1 MSVLPSR
8 RGEKTNIRTM
18 EFVAEKDL
26 GYKETHEKFNG
37 KWLDESDYDTLVSS
51 IGVNEKVIKVSKPVA
66 SIDGD
71 RPPLAY
77 IVKGEYTGDMY
88 QQIKDTLFSID
99 DVSTMRANAAGPIDH
114 EEMKKKGLI
123 EGVHYKLRT
132 PNSYYPL
139 KKNGKF
145 NRIAESNAIHSVLI
159 GYKRGR
165 FTGMIKPSGWMEKKS
180 NKEKWEVL
188 QNIAP
193 LNEGA
198 LKVAAPDIW
207 RRQRAFADNYIES
220 KYHIGGA
227 PITALSANRY
237 SSEGTAKMSAHVDG
251 KDLEFGMTTMC
262 VFRIGDFEGANLC
275 FPRYGLAIEA
285 DDGDVLIADSNE
297 LHGVT
302 PIRGNG
308 VRLSCVAYCDE
319 HVATMGIGG
328 KSENPIGPHNK
339 DKHGSLDGFF

>member
-1 MSVLPSR
+1 
-8 RGEKTNIRTM
+8 M

-26 GYKETHEKFNG
+26 GYKETHEQFNG
-37 KWLDESDYDTLVSS
+37 KWLDESDYDTLISS

-88 QQIKDTLFSID
+88 QNIKDTLFSID

>member
-1 MSVLPSR
+1 
-8 RGEKTNIRTM
+8 M

-180 NKEKWEVL
+180 NQEKWEVL

-207 RRQRAFADNYIES
+207 KRQRAFADNYIES

>member
-1 MSVLPSR
+1 MEYTAKVDHGQKETFDKWNGKYLTEESYDEVVTSKGVDADIIKIYKPHATL
-8 RGEKTNIRTM
+8 GEK
-18 EFVAEKDL
+18 
-26 GYKETHEKFNG
+26 
-37 KWLDESDYDTLVSS
+37 
-51 IGVNEKVIKVSKPVA
+51 
-66 SIDGD
+66 
-71 RPPLAY
+71 PLLAA
-77 IVKGEYTGDMY
+77 IVKGHVKNEIE
-88 QQIKDTLFSID
+88 IKDTLFSID

-145 NRIAESNAIHSVLI
+145 NRIAEANAIHSVLI

-165 FTGMIKPSGWMEKKS
+165 FTGMIGASGWMEKKS
-180 NKEKWEVL
+180 NLPKWEIL
-188 QNIAP
+188 KRIAP
-193 LNEGA
+193 LNESA
-198 LKVAAPDIW
+198 LKKAAPEIW
-207 RRQRAFADNYIES
+207 KMQRTFADNYIES

-237 SSEGTAKMSAHVDG
+237 STEGTAKMSAHVDG

-262 VFRIGDFEGANLC
+262 VFRIGDYKGAYLT
-275 FPRYGLAIEA
+275 FPRYGIAVDA
-285 DDGDVLIADSNE
+285 DDGDVIIADSNE

-302 PIRGNG
+302 PISGNG

-319 HVATMGIGG
+319 HVATKGIAG

-339 DKHGSLDGFF
+339 DKHGSLDSFL

>member
-1 MSVLPSR
+1 
-8 RGEKTNIRTM
+8 M

-26 GYKETHEKFNG
+26 GYKETHEQFNG
-37 KWLDESDYDTLVSS
+37 KWLDESDYDTLISS

-88 QQIKDTLFSID
+88 QNIKDTLFSID

-180 NKEKWEVL
+180 NQEKWEVL

-198 LKVAAPDIW
+198 LNVAAPDIW

>member
-1 MSVLPSR
+1 
-8 RGEKTNIRTM
+8 M

-26 GYKETHEKFNG
+26 GYKETHEQFNG
-37 KWLDESDYDTLVSS
+37 KWLDESDYDTLISS

-71 RPPLAY
+71 RPPFAY

-88 QQIKDTLFSID
+88 QNIKDTLFSID

-180 NKEKWEVL
+180 NQEKWEVL

-227 PITALSANRY
+227 PITALSENRY

>member
-1 MSVLPSR
+1 
-8 RGEKTNIRTM
+8 M

-26 GYKETHEKFNG
+26 GYKETHEQFNG
-37 KWLDESDYDTLVSS
+37 KWLDESDYDTLISS

-88 QQIKDTLFSID
+88 QNIKDTLFSID

-180 NKEKWEVL
+180 NQEKWEVL

>member
-1 MSVLPSR
+1 
-8 RGEKTNIRTM
+8 M

-99 DVSTMRANAAGPIDH
+99 DVSTIRANAAGPIDH

-180 NKEKWEVL
+180 NQEKWEVL

>member
-1 MSVLPSR
+1 
-8 RGEKTNIRTM
+8 M

-123 EGVHYKLRT
+123 EGAHYKLRT

>member
-1 MSVLPSR
+1 
-8 RGEKTNIRTM
+8 M
-18 EFVAEKDL
+18 EFVAKVDH
-26 GYKETHEKFNG
+26 GFKETFDKWNG
-37 KWLDESDYDTLVSS
+37 KFLKEDSYDEVISS
-51 IGVNEKVIKVSKPVA
+51 IGVKDEIIKISKPVA
-66 SIDGD
+66 AIDGD
-71 RPPLAY
+71 SPPLAY
-77 IVKGEYTGDMY
+77 IVKNAYTGKDY
-88 QQIKDTLFSID
+88 QDIKDTLFSID
-99 DVSTMRANAAGPIDH
+99 DVSTMRANASGPIDH

-145 NRIAESNAIHSVLI
+145 NRIAEANAIHSVLI

-165 FTGMIKPSGWMEKKS
+165 FTGMINPSGWMKKKS
-180 NKEKWEVL
+180 NQEKWEVL
-188 QNIAP
+188 QRIAP
-193 LNEGA
+193 INEAA
-198 LKVAAPDIW
+198 LKKASPNVW
-207 RRQRAFADNYIES
+207 RQQRAFADNYIES

-237 SSEGTAKMSAHVDG
+237 SSEGTAKMSAHLDG
-251 KDLEFGMTTMC
+251 KDLEFGLTTMC
-262 VFRIGDFEGANLC
+262 VFRIGDFKGAYLC
-275 FPRYGLAIEA
+275 FPRYGIAIEA

-302 PIRGNG
+302 PIEGNG

-319 HVATMGIGG
+319 HVATKGIGG

-339 DKHGSLDGFF
+339 DKQGSLDEFF

>member
-1 MSVLPSR
+1 
-8 RGEKTNIRTM
+8 M

-26 GYKETHEKFNG
+26 GYKETHEQFNG
-37 KWLDESDYDTLVSS
+37 KWLDESDYDTLISS

-88 QQIKDTLFSID
+88 QNIKDTLFSID

-180 NKEKWEVL
+180 NLIKRS
-188 QNIAP
+188 
-193 LNEGA
+193 G
-198 LKVAAPDIW
+198 
-207 RRQRAFADNYIES
+207 
-220 KYHIGGA
+220 KYYK
-227 PITALSANRY
+227 T
-237 SSEGTAKMSAHVDG
+237 
-251 KDLEFGMTTMC
+251 
-262 VFRIGDFEGANLC
+262 
-275 FPRYGLAIEA
+275 
-285 DDGDVLIADSNE
+285 
-297 LHGVT
+297 LH
-302 PIRGNG
+302 
-308 VRLSCVAYCDE
+308 
-319 HVATMGIGG
+319 H
-328 KSENPIGPHNK
+328 
-339 DKHGSLDGFF
+339 

>member
-1 MSVLPSR
+1 
-8 RGEKTNIRTM
+8 M

-26 GYKETHEKFNG
+26 GYKETHEQFNG

-88 QQIKDTLFSID
+88 QNIKDTLFSID
-99 DVSTMRANAAGPIDH
+99 DVSTMRANAAGPIDP

-165 FTGMIKPSGWMEKKS
+165 FTGMIKPSGWMEKKG
-180 NKEKWEVL
+180 NIPKMEVL

-193 LNEGA
+193 INEGA

-262 VFRIGDFEGANLC
+262 VFRIGDFKGANLC

>member
-1 MSVLPSR
+1 
-8 RGEKTNIRTM
+8 M
-18 EFVAEKDL
+18 EYTATKDL
-26 GYKETHEKFNG
+26 GFKETFDKWNG
-37 KWLDESDYDTLVSS
+37 KFLTEESYDEVVTSK
-51 IGVNEKVIKVSKPVA
+51 GVDADIIKIYKPHASLGEK
-66 SIDGD
+66 
-71 RPPLAY
+71 PLLAA
-77 IVKGEYTGDMY
+77 IVKGHVKNEIE
-88 QQIKDTLFSID
+88 IKDTLFSID

-145 NRIAESNAIHSVLI
+145 NRIAEANAIHSVLI

-165 FTGMIKPSGWMEKKS
+165 FTGMIGASGWMEKKS
-180 NKEKWEVL
+180 NQPKWEIL
-188 QNIAP
+188 KRIAP
-193 LNEGA
+193 LNESA
-198 LKVAAPDIW
+198 LKKAAPDVW
-207 RRQRAFADNYIES
+207 RMQRTFADNHIES

-237 SSEGTAKMSAHVDG
+237 STEGTAKMSAHVDG
-251 KDLEFGMTTMC
+251 KDLEFGLTTMC
-262 VFRIGDFEGANLC
+262 VFRIGDYKGAYLT
-275 FPRYGLAIEA
+275 FPRYGIAVDA
-285 DDGDVLIADSNE
+285 DDGDVIIADSNE

-302 PIRGNG
+302 PISGNG

-319 HVATMGIGG
+319 HVATKGIAG

-339 DKHGSLDGFF
+339 DKHGSLDNFF

>member
-1 MSVLPSR
+1 
-8 RGEKTNIRTM
+8 M

-26 GYKETHEKFNG
+26 GYKETHEQFNG
-37 KWLDESDYDTLVSS
+37 KWLDESDYDTLISS

-180 NKEKWEVL
+180 NQEKWEVL

>member
-1 MSVLPSR
+1 MEYTAKVDHGQKETFDKWNGKYLTEESYDEVVTSKGVDADIIKIYKPHATL
-8 RGEKTNIRTM
+8 GEK
-18 EFVAEKDL
+18 
-26 GYKETHEKFNG
+26 
-37 KWLDESDYDTLVSS
+37 
-51 IGVNEKVIKVSKPVA
+51 
-66 SIDGD
+66 
-71 RPPLAY
+71 PLLAA
-77 IVKGEYTGDMY
+77 IVKGHVKNEIE
-88 QQIKDTLFSID
+88 IKDTLFSID

-123 EGVHYKLRT
+123 EGIHYKLRT

-145 NRIAESNAIHSVLI
+145 NRIAEANAIHSVLI

-165 FTGMIKPSGWMEKKS
+165 FTGMIGASGWMEKKS
-180 NKEKWEVL
+180 NLPKWEIL
-188 QNIAP
+188 KRIAP
-193 LNEGA
+193 LNESA
-198 LKVAAPDIW
+198 LKKAAPEIW
-207 RRQRAFADNYIES
+207 KMQRTFADNYIES

-237 SSEGTAKMSAHVDG
+237 STEGTAKMSAHVDG

-262 VFRIGDFEGANLC
+262 VFRIGDYKGAYLT
-275 FPRYGLAIEA
+275 FPRYGIAVDA
-285 DDGDVLIADSNE
+285 DDGDVIIADSNE

-302 PIRGNG
+302 PISGNG

-319 HVATMGIGG
+319 HVATKGIAG

-339 DKHGSLDGFF
+339 DKHGSLDSFL

>member
-1 MSVLPSR
+1 
-8 RGEKTNIRTM
+8 M
-18 EFVAEKDL
+18 EYIATKDL
-26 GYKETHEKFNG
+26 GFKPTFEKWNG
-37 KWLDESDYDTLVSS
+37 KFLDETSYDEVITSK
-51 IGVNEKVIKVSKPVA
+51 GADADVIKIYKPHA
-66 SIDGD
+66 SLGEK
-71 RPPLAY
+71 PLLAA
-77 IVKGEYTGDMY
+77 IVKGHVKNELD
-88 QQIKDTLFSID
+88 IKDTLFSID

-145 NRIAESNAIHSVLI
+145 NRIAEANAIHSVLI

-165 FTGMIKPSGWMEKKS
+165 FTGMIGPSGWMEKKS
-180 NKEKWEVL
+180 NQPKWEIL
-188 QNIAP
+188 QRIAP
-193 LNEGA
+193 LNESA
-198 LKVAAPDIW
+198 LKIAAPDVW
-207 RRQRAFADNYIES
+207 RMQRTFADNHIES

-237 SSEGTAKMSAHVDG
+237 STEGTAKMSAHVDG
-251 KDLEFGMTTMC
+251 KDLEFGLTTMC
-262 VFRIGDFEGANLC
+262 VFRIGDYKGAYLT
-275 FPRYGLAIEA
+275 FPRYGIAVDA
-285 DDGDVLIADSNE
+285 DDGDVIIADSNE

-302 PIRGNG
+302 PISGNG

-319 HVATMGIGG
+319 HVATMGIAG

-339 DKHGSLDGFF
+339 DKHGSLESFL

>member
-1 MSVLPSR
+1 
-8 RGEKTNIRTM
+8 M

-26 GYKETHEKFNG
+26 GYKETHEQFNG
-37 KWLDESDYDTLVSS
+37 KWLDESDYDTLISS

-88 QQIKDTLFSID
+88 QNIKDTLFSID

-180 NKEKWEVL
+180 NQEKWEVL

-251 KDLEFGMTTMC
+251 KDLEFGMTTSC
-262 VFRIGDFEGANLC
+262 VFRIRDFEGANLC

-285 DDGDVLIADSNE
+285 EDGDVLIADSNE

>member
-1 MSVLPSR
+1 MEYTAKVDHGQKETFDKWNGKYLTEESYDEVVTSKGVDADIIKIYKPHATL
-8 RGEKTNIRTM
+8 GEK
-18 EFVAEKDL
+18 
-26 GYKETHEKFNG
+26 
-37 KWLDESDYDTLVSS
+37 
-51 IGVNEKVIKVSKPVA
+51 
-66 SIDGD
+66 
-71 RPPLAY
+71 PLLAA
-77 IVKGEYTGDMY
+77 IVKGHVKNEIE
-88 QQIKDTLFSID
+88 IKDTLFSID

-145 NRIAESNAIHSVLI
+145 NRIAEANAIHSVLI

-165 FTGMIKPSGWMEKKS
+165 FTGMIGASGWMEKKS
-180 NKEKWEVL
+180 NKPKWEIL
-188 QNIAP
+188 KRIAP
-193 LNEGA
+193 LNESA
-198 LKVAAPDIW
+198 LKKAAPEIW
-207 RRQRAFADNYIES
+207 KMQRTFADNYIES

-227 PITALSANRY
+227 PITALSANKY
-237 SSEGTAKMSAHVDG
+237 TTEGTQKMSAHVDG

-262 VFRIGDFEGANLC
+262 VFRIGDYKGAYLT
-275 FPRYGLAIEA
+275 FPRYGIAVDA
-285 DDGDVLIADSNE
+285 DDGDVIIADSNE

-302 PIRGNG
+302 PISGNG

-319 HVATMGIGG
+319 HVATKGIAG

-339 DKHGSLDGFF
+339 DKHGSLDSFL

>member
-1 MSVLPSR
+1 
-8 RGEKTNIRTM
+8 M

-26 GYKETHEKFNG
+26 GYKETHEQFNG
-37 KWLDESDYDTLVSS
+37 KWLDESDYDTLISS

-88 QQIKDTLFSID
+88 QNIKDTLFSID
-99 DVSTMRANAAGPIDH
+99 EVSTMRANAAGPIDH

-180 NKEKWEVL
+180 NQEKWEVL

>member
-1 MSVLPSR
+1 
-8 RGEKTNIRTM
+8 M

-180 NKEKWEVL
+180 NQEKWEVL

-193 LNEGA
+193 INEGA

>member
-1 MSVLPSR
+1 
-8 RGEKTNIRTM
+8 M

-26 GYKETHEKFNG
+26 GYKETHEQFNG
-37 KWLDESDYDTLVSS
+37 KWLNESDYDTLISS

-88 QQIKDTLFSID
+88 QNIKDTLFSID

-180 NKEKWEVL
+180 NQEKWEVL

-308 VRLSCVAYCDE
+308 VRLSCVAYCDD

-328 KSENPIGPHNK
+328 KSDNPIGPHNK